1 MDNLKKTI
9 TLFALIFG
17 TLTLFHAQPR
27 KIVDSLTLE
36 LIEHPQQDTV
46 RAKIIMN
53 IVYYTGQYDYQA
65 SYKWSQELFELS
77 SKLKYDN
84 GMAYSAYQNV
94 TFYQN
99 REEWEKMSQSLHLAE
114 SLYTKL
120 DKPLYLIGLKEAKGR
135 YFAKTGEFE
144 NSLQTMFECLDYY
157 SNNNQHERVIGTY
170 MAIARLYKEM
180 ERPHDVEENLL
191 IAIQLAKVY
200 NAENLL
206 LIAYQNLSSYYIER
220 YNFDKAEPIV
230 KLLFELQQKL
240 QHAQLDAFF
249 NFQLATL
256 YLHKKNFSEAIKLIN
271 LSLEEFEKHGDTLN
285 WAIGQLTKSNV
296 FWEMGDHEHALELLQ
311 LGLNI
316 IGDREISPT
325 LKGDFH
331 MHLYERYKELGRF
344 EEALE
349 AFEKANE
356 YKSGIFS
363 VETANKIS
371 ELREQF
377 ESEKKEQENQI
388 LRDQN
393 QLKELKIQRKNFQ
406 VLLLIAGALLLIL
419 TGYLYFRIKTSIHNQ
434 TTSDLEQK
442 FLRIQMNPHFIF
454 NALTS
459 IQSYVYKNE
468 PREAGKYLSS
478 FAKLMRSILD
488 NSKANYVSLNQE
500 IEWLNNYVNLQILRF
515 ENEVNYHL
523 EIDKNIDLDNT
534 KIPPMLTQPFIE
546 NAFEHGFRNLKH
558 RGEITVSFSKNE
570 LNRLLVCVEDNGA
583 GFQSD
588 GMELKKSE
596 HKSMAISI
604 TKERL
609 KQLNKSTRKPIAF
622 TVHSVPSV
630 GTKVEF
636 EIPIINEL

>member
-17 TLTLFHAQPR
+17 TLTAFHAQPR

-36 LIEHPQQDTV
+36 LIKHPQQDTV
-46 RAKIIMN
+46 RAKIIMS

-94 TFYQN
+94 TYYQN

-144 NSLQTMFECLDYY
+144 NSLQTMLECLDYY
-157 SNNNQHERVIGTY
+157 SGNNQHERVIGTY
-170 MAIARLYKEM
+170 LAIARLYKEM
-180 ERPHDVEENLL
+180 ERSQDVEENFLK
-191 IAIQLAKVY
+191 AIHLAKVH
-200 NAENLL
+200 NTENLL

-230 KLLFELQQKL
+230 NLLFELQQKL
-240 QHAQLDAFF
+240 QHAQLDAYF

-256 YLHKKNFSEAIKLIN
+256 YLHKKNYTEAMKLID
-271 LSLEEFEKHGDTLN
+271 LSLGEFEQHRDTLN
-285 WAIGQLTKSNV
+285 WAIAHLTKSNV
-296 FWEMGDHEHALELLQ
+296 FWEMGDHEQALELLL
-311 LGLNI
+311 LGLDI

-325 LKGDFH
+325 LKGDFY
-331 MHLYERYKELGRF
+331 MHLYERYKELGRYD
-344 EEALE
+344 EALE
-349 AFEKANE
+349 AYEKANE

-371 ELREQF
+371 ELQEQF
-377 ESEKKEQENQI
+377 ESEKKEQENQM

-406 VLLLIAGALLLIL
+406 VLVLIAGVLLLIL
-419 TGYLYFRIKTSIHNQ
+419 TGYLFFRIKSSKHNQ

-442 FLRIQMNPHFIF
+442 FLRSQMNPHFIF

-459 IQSYVYKNE
+459 IQSYVYNKE

-523 EIDKNIDLDNT
+523 KIDENVDLDNT

-546 NAFEHGFRNLKH
+546 NAFEHGFRNLQH
-558 RGEITVSFSKNE
+558 RGEITVSFSKKE
-570 LNRLLVCVEDNGA
+570 SNRLLVCVEDNGA

-622 TVHSVPSV
+622 TVHSVPNV

>member
-1 MDNLKKTI
+1 MDNFKKTI
-9 TLFALIFG
+9 ILIALIFG
-17 TLTLFHAQPR
+17 TLTAFHAQPR

-36 LIEHPQQDTV
+36 LIKHPQQDTV
-46 RAKIIMN
+46 RAKIIMS

-94 TFYQN
+94 TYYQN

-135 YFAKTGEFE
+135 YFAKIGEFE
-144 NSLQTMFECLDYY
+144 NSLQTMLECLDYY
-157 SNNNQHERVIGTY
+157 SKNNQHERVIGTY
-170 MAIARLYKEM
+170 LAIARLYKEM
-180 ERPHDVEENLL
+180 ERPQDVEENFLK
-191 IAIQLAKVY
+191 AIHLAKVH
-200 NAENLL
+200 NTENLL

-230 KLLFELQQKL
+230 NLLFELQQKL
-240 QHAQLDAFF
+240 QHAQLDAYF

-256 YLHKKNFSEAIKLIN
+256 YLYKKNYTEAMKFID
-271 LSLEEFEKHGDTLN
+271 LSMGEFEQHRDTLN
-285 WAIGQLTKSNV
+285 WAIAHLTKSNV
-296 FWEMGDHEHALELLQ
+296 FWEMGDHEQALEFLL
-311 LGLNI
+311 LGLDI

-325 LKGDFH
+325 LKGDFY
-331 MHLYERYKELGRF
+331 MHLYERYKELGRYD
-344 EEALE
+344 EALE
-349 AFEKANE
+349 AYEKANE

-363 VETANKIS
+363 IETANKIA
-371 ELREQF
+371 EIREQF
-377 ESEKKEQENQI
+377 ETEKKEQENQM

-393 QLKELKIQRKNFQ
+393 QLKELNIQRKNYQILGLTFGAMFI
-406 VLLLIAGALLLIL
+406 VLLAVLLI
-419 TGYLYFRIKTSIHNQ
+419 RHKSAKHKQRTSE
-434 TTSDLEQK
+434 LEQK
-442 FLRIQMNPHFIF
+442 LLRSQMNPHFIF

-459 IQSYVYKNE
+459 IQSYIYNQE

-478 FAKLMRSILD
+478 FAKLIRSILD
-488 NSKANYVSLNQE
+488 NSKVNYISLNQE

-515 ENEVNYHL
+515 ENEVDYHL
-523 EIDKNIDLDNT
+523 IIDENIDLDNT

-546 NAFEHGFRNLKH
+546 NAFEHGFRNLQHTGK
-558 RGEITVSFSKNE
+558 IVVSICKNE
-570 LNRLLVCVEDNGA
+570 ANKLLISVEDNGA
-583 GFQSD
+583 GFQLEEID
-588 GMELKKSE
+588 AKKRE
-596 HKSMAISI
+596 HKSMAITI

-609 KQLNKSTRKPIAF
+609 NQLNKYKRQPIAF
-622 TVHSVPSV
+622 RIESTPNS

-636 EIPIINEL
+636 EIPLNYKS